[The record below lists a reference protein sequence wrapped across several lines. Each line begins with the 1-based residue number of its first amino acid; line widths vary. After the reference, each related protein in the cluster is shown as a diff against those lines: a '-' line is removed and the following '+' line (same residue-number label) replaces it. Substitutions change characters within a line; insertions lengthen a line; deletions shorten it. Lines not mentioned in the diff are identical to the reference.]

1 MNNKNPKKKK
11 VGKGYI
17 YILTIIGIIIL
28 GLIYIGFNQVQKYK
42 TNNNKCQQEN
52 TILNSKLVTLTA
64 VNKELQNS
72 TSTDG
77 LNQQINELNATLA
90 TLNEQKAALT
100 KEINT
105 LNSQKATKTNE
116 IANLETRLQN
126 IQADFAAQSPK
137 IAALQ
142 AALATYKTDSTTLL
156 NYITSASYAYISKD
170 EAKLLEIGEK
180 VLAMI
185 PELNKQI
192 NNINTLISGLE

>member
-126 IQADFAAQSPK
+126 IQADFAAHSPK
-137 IAALQ
+137 IATLQ
-142 AALATYKTDSTTLL
+142 AALATYKADSTTLL